1 MNCILLLS
9 NGDIRDIKI
18 PTKNVKKIKLA
29 DLIIKKDIFDTLG
42 RCKY

>member
-29 DLIIKKDIFDTLG
+29 ILSLKRYI
-42 RCKY
+42 